1 MSGVFIC
8 IRSISFYIQT
18 RFKQFINRSSITRR
32 GTMLRNILLI
42 AVTTVVLTITS
53 SAQPLFYKDGAYM
66 GTEFGLYSK
75 QRLSG
80 TTDTKKYPGLYGG
93 WMFGLNPV
101 FGFLSNVV
109 SGDDPYLT
117 IGDVL
122 IADAL
127 TVKAD
132 FGVWPA
138 PYNIMLG
145 IDASYAFSMQ
155 FGNDIDGW
163 TFMAGPRVAGATN
176 GPSEVTG
183 VIGVGYW
190 GATVKLGANT
200 IDMTFPLSKSKGEGT
215 WLFMHYHDIKN
226 DADLQSGQTAG
237 KSLMLGIGYEW

>member
-1 MSGVFIC
+1 MN
-8 IRSISFYIQT
+8 RSI
-18 RFKQFINRSSITRR
+18 
-32 GTMLRNILLI
+32 LLV
-42 AVTTVVLTITS
+42 AVLTVVLAVTS
-53 SAQPLFYKDGAYM
+53 SAQPLFYKEGAYM

-132 FGVWPA
+132 FGGWPA
-138 PYNIMLG
+138 PYNIMIGL
-145 IDASYAFSMQ
+145 DASYALSLQFS
-155 FGNDIDGW
+155 DDVDGW
-163 TFMAGPRVAGATN
+163 TFLMGPRVVGSNLGT
-176 GPSEVTG
+176 GEVTG

-190 GATVKLGANT
+190 GATVKLGVNT
-200 IDMTFPLSKSKGEGT
+200 VDATFPLSKTKEEGT
-215 WLFMHYHDIKN
+215 WLFVHYHNIKN
-226 DADLQSGQTAG
+226 DADLLAGQDAG